1 MSFDKIK
8 VMRNAE
14 RFLSQG
20 KIRAAISEYK
30 RIVENDP
37 KDFSTLNILG
47 DLHFKNS
54 EKQEAV
60 DCYTLVAEF
69 YHSQGFAQKAIAI
82 YNKIA
87 RIEPNSI
94 AVSEKLAQLYQ
105 LKGSVA
111 EARVHYTTI
120 AETYQRNGQ
129 KLEALSVWKQI
140 AQLDPNNTEIYLKI
154 AEVCNQEDQ
163 SDEAAEA
170 YTEAGLRFL
179 GQKKYEAALSA
190 FTKSLEVKKNYLR
203 ALNGLVKAQIALG
216 YADEAAKTLENIL
229 AEQPFNRDILYLLV
243 DCYIDMNNPA
253 EAERAVVKLVEQEP
267 ANYPKF
273 LDLVKIYLKNNDLT
287 SAVRILSVSSEHLLV
302 GGQAEE
308 FLKWTNEILAQNPE
322 QIEALQLLVRYFSWQ
337 RDEPELKQSLERLAE
352 AARAAEAIEDE
363 RYALSQLIMI
373 APKESAYAQRLQ
385 EINGSGEF
393 EAVVSILA
401 EPEPAAAETL
411 TAVPEFEN
419 FTASDAVH
427 DTAQNG
433 QASYGYGEFDIT
445 ENADS
450 LVYQPEEANSN
461 GASESAK
468 GFDFYE
474 GNILTNDS
482 DKAPEE
488 LQVVEPEAE
497 KLNGSSIS
505 LGDELKLQK
514 EIESIEFYI
523 AQGYTELAGKTL
535 LALEEEFGKREEI
548 EKLRLQI
555 NEPAAQI
562 AVEEEVKPT
571 ISAKN
576 VEPVIEQSSEPKI
589 SSAKTFETLDELKDQ
604 FDAEVVKAD
613 EGDFDTHY
621 HTGIAYKEM
630 GLMEDSIREFQD
642 ALGLVK
648 ADDGTRR
655 FFQCA
660 NLIGHCFL
668 EKQMPNLA
676 VVWFNRGLET
686 SDLDN
691 EEKRALYYEIA
702 NAYELAG
709 EAKKSIEYFEKLYGE
724 DVDYRNVVERLEAL
738 RQSSPAS

>member
-30 RIVENDP
+30 RIVENDA

-47 DLHFKNS
+47 DLHVKNS

-60 DCYTLVAEF
+60 ACYMQVAGH
-69 YHSQGFAQKAIAI
+69 YHKQGFAQKAIAV

-94 AVSEKLAQLYQ
+94 EVSEKLAQLYQ
-105 LKGSVA
+105 MKGSIA
-111 EARVHYTTI
+111 EARAHYTTI
-120 AETYQRNGQ
+120 AENYQRKGQ

-154 AEVCNQEDQ
+154 ADVCAQEDQ
-163 SDEAAEA
+163 TDEAAEA
-170 YTEAGLRFL
+170 FTEAGLRFL
-179 GQKKYEAALSA
+179 AQKKYETALSA

-203 ALNGLVKAQIALG
+203 ALNGLVKAQIGMG

-253 EAERAVVKLVEQEP
+253 EAERTVVKLVEQEP

-273 LDLVKIYLKNNDLT
+273 LEIVKVYLKNNDLN
-287 SAVRILSVSSEHLLV
+287 AAARILSLSSEHLLV

-322 QIEALQLLVRYFSWQ
+322 QLDALQLLVRYYTWQ
-337 RDEPELKQSLERLAE
+337 RDEIELKGSLERLAE
-352 AARAAEAIEDE
+352 AARAADAVEEE
-363 RYALSQLIMI
+363 GQALSQLIMI
-373 APKESAYAQRLQ
+373 APQESSYAKRLQ
-385 EINGSGEF
+385 EINVSNGF
-393 EAVVSILA
+393 EDVVPVVKGKS
-401 EPEPAAAETL
+401 AAKKKL

-419 FTASDAVH
+419 FTASDAEQ
-427 DTAQNG
+427 DAAQNG
-433 QASYGYGEFDIT
+433 QSSHGYGEVDFI

-450 LVYQPEEANSN
+450 FVYQKEDTSQN
-461 GASESAK
+461 GSSGSAK

-474 GNILTNDS
+474 GNVLSNES
-482 DKAPEE
+482 SEE
-488 LQVVEPEAE
+488 TADELNAE
-497 KLNGSSIS
+497 KLNGGSN
-505 LGDELKLQK
+505 LADEIKLQK
-514 EIESIEFYI
+514 EIESVEFYI
-523 AQGYTELAGKTL
+523 AQGYKDLAEKTL

-555 NEPAAQI
+555 G
-562 AVEEEVKPT
+562 
-571 ISAKN
+571 
-576 VEPVIEQSSEPKI
+576 EPVPASTGDEIKQAKSNGSAGRISEPEI
-589 SSAKTFETLDELKDQ
+589 SSAKAFETLDELKDQ
-604 FDAEVVKAD
+604 FDADEAKAD
-613 EGDFDTHY
+613 AGDYDTHY
-621 HTGIAYKEM
+621 HTAIAYREM
-630 GLMEDSIREFQD
+630 GLLEDSIREFQD
-642 ALGLVK
+642 ALTLIK

-676 VVWFNRGLET
+676 VVWFKRGLET
-686 SDLDN
+686 PDLEN
-691 EEKRALYYEIA
+691 EEKQALYYEIA

-709 EAKKSIEYFEKLYGE
+709 DAEKSIEYFEKLYGE
-724 DVDYRNVVERLEAL
+724 DVDYRNVVERLETL
-738 RQSSPAS
+738 RKGASAS